1 MDKKALRRQILAVRD
16 QIEEDQRMLWSKE
29 VIDGLMQWEIYQEAD
44 IILSYAS
51 FRSEVDT
58 DILNQRILSEGKIL
72 FLPRTYP
79 ETHQMKFFQVKA
91 MGDLI
96 CGYQGIREPKQNG
109 LAFERRGDKYGKQ
122 SILML
127 MPGTAFDKAG
137 NRIGYG
143 GGYYDRYLAQY
154 GDRITHTCMLA
165 YAIQEV
171 EMIETESCDIR
182 PERIITNRR

>member
-1 MDKKALRRQILAVRD
+1 MNKKELRRRTLAVRD
-16 QIEEDQRMLWSKE
+16 QIEENQRMLWSME

-44 IILSYAS
+44 MILSYAS

-58 DILNQRILSEGKIL
+58 DILNQRILSQGKML

-91 MGDLI
+91 LRDLI
-96 CGYQGIREPKQNG
+96 FGYQGIREPEEKG
-109 LAFERRGDKYGKQ
+109 RPFEMLGDIHGKQ
-122 SILML
+122 RVLML
-127 MPGTAFDKAG
+127 MPGTAFDRAG
-137 NRIGYG
+137 SRIGYG

-154 GDRITHTCMLA
+154 GDRIAHTCMLA

-171 EMIETESCDIR
+171 GKIEAESCDIR